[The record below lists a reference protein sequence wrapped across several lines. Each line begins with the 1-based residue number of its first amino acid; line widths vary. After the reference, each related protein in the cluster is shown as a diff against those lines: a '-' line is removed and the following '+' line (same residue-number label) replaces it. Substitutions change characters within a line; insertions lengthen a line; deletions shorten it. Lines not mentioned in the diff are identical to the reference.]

1 MLNLEFTPAF
11 RFIDVYIN
19 NQYQGNYL
27 LTDQVEVDKNRV
39 AVDKQE
45 ATMTELPD
53 ISGGYLLEI
62 DGFAASEPV
71 WFTTSQGLKVTVKY
85 PKDDEINSA
94 QLNYITTFTQQFE
107 DALFSSDF
115 SDAQKGYRSLVDE
128 VSLIDWYI
136 ASELTG
142 NPDCF
147 WSTYIYK
154 KRDEDKLYFGPMWD
168 YDIAFNNDNR
178 KYDASNSLMKD
189 VEILN
194 SHSRGTTLNMHWQ
207 NIHGTSR

>member
-1 MLNLEFTPAF
+1 MLFRSSDESEDLTADTISIRGRGNSTWNFEKKPYRLKLNKKNNLLNLPAKAKNWVMLANHADKTLIRNAVALKIGSMLNLEFTPAF

-94 QLNYITTFTQQFE
+94 QIGR
-107 DALFSSDF
+107 AH
-115 SDAQKGYRSLVDE
+115 V
-128 VSLIDWYI
+128 
-136 ASELTG
+136 
-142 NPDCF
+142 
-147 WSTYIYK
+147 
-154 KRDEDKLYFGPMWD
+154 
-168 YDIAFNNDNR
+168 
-178 KYDASNSLMKD
+178 
-189 VEILN
+189 
-194 SHSRGTTLNMHWQ
+194 
-207 NIHGTSR
+207 